1 LQQQLRFF
9 YALIFF
15 RVPASTVKAGSG
27 YTPLLYGLKKR
38 HEGCRF
44 IPHAHKVLSLLA
56 KRSNHTSTETKAEQL
71 DGILSPRSA
80 YCSRNDNER
89 LLYYWSKPL
98 QQYLIH
104 QNQWIIIIFLHSSY
118 ADKN

>member
-27 YTPLLYGLKKR
+27 YTLFAYGLKKR

-44 IPHAHKVLSLLA
+44 IPHAKHTVLSLLA

-71 DGILSPRSA
+71 DGIVIA
-80 YCSRNDNER
+80 T
-89 LLYYWSKPL
+89 
-98 QQYLIH
+98 
-104 QNQWIIIIFLHSSY
+104 
-118 ADKN
+118 

>member
-1 LQQQLRFF
+1 MRLFF
-9 YALIFF
+9 LACPRLHY
-15 RVPASTVKAGSG
+15 VKAGSAIRS
-27 YTPLLYGLKKR
+27 YGLKKR

-44 IPHAHKVLSLLA
+44 YPSRKTRQYYHYS

-71 DGILSPRSA
+71 DDYYRHA
-80 YCSRNDNER
+80 AHTASRNDNER

-104 QNQWIIIIFLHSSY
+104 TIKTNGSFLLFFT
-118 ADKN
+118 